1 MVDKKQ
7 QLESIDSQI
16 WTTCE
21 VDFDLFIFWEL
32 VIELRPS
39 EM

>member
-1 MVDKKQ
+1 MVEKQQ

-21 VDFDLFIFWEL
+21 VDFDLFILESWSL
-32 VIELRPS
+32 N
-39 EM
+39 

>member
-1 MVDKKQ
+1 MVEKQ

-16 WTTCE
+16 WTTFE
-21 VDFDLFIFWEL
+21 VDFDWFIFWEL